1 MTDLQYSP
9 STLTVFVSTDMS
21 TVRNAWLMS
30 KPSKRTR
37 EAYSYDLAKFEQ
49 FLFDHQAGTVGE
61 ATRQHIDG
69 YARDLAQRGYN
80 PASQARYIASVSSFY
95 RYACQ
100 AGQLKANPAQYVARP
115 KIDPYSTRLGLD
127 LDTAPP
133 VIAAARELGGSYA
146 GIVALCLCTGLR
158 VSEAIAVTKEA
169 TENYQAGHRVLT
181 VLGKGGAIGQ
191 IPLSPLALDLLDQV
205 LTTTHSGILLK
216 SKAGTPLSRFQVFYM
231 VKVIGEKAKLGR
243 PLTPHDLRHG
253 AATCAI
259 EAGLDINRVQDL
271 LRHSSPVTT
280 QRYIHARDRLD
291 KSAAYGLSEALGQV

>member
-1 MTDLQYSP
+1 MTNLQYSP
-9 STLTVFVSTDMS
+9 STLTVVTTTQMS
-21 TVRNAWLMS
+21 TLRNAWLIS
-30 KPSKRTR
+30 KPSQRTR

-49 FLFDHQAGTVGE
+49 FLQDHNAGTIAT
-61 ATRQHIDG
+61 ATRQHLDG
-69 YARDLAQRGYN
+69 YARALASQGYN

-100 AGQLKANPAQYVARP
+100 VGQLEANPAQHVARP
-115 KIDPYSTRLGLD
+115 RIDPVSTRLGLD
-127 LDTAPP
+127 LDSAPL
-133 VIAAARELGGSYA
+133 VIQAGRELGGSYA
-146 GIVALCLCTGLR
+146 GIVGLCLCTGLR

-169 TENYQAGHRVLT
+169 TENYQAGHRVVS

-191 IPLSPLALDLLDQV
+191 IPLSPLALDLLGQV
-205 LTTTHSGILLK
+205 LTSTHSGILLK

-231 VKVIGEKAKLGR
+231 VKAIGEKAGLGR

-253 AATCAI
+253 AATCSI
-259 EAGLDINRVQDL
+259 EAGLDINRVQEL